1 MSGADKD
8 RFAAGE
14 QALGYIYQLRYA
26 LYRLLGLPE
35 SEGIFIERRDDVESI
50 GTSGDPTLASL
61 KHKKMGDKVTDLS
74 VDFWKSIRIWLKRYS
89 DDGKTTSHAR
99 FFMVTTAKVSEQS
112 FIASLL
118 PDAEPDNAIL
128 EKVLNALNSSTSVQI
143 QPIDEVFRRF
153 SESEQRDFLSR
164 ITVFDNS
171 PRIGDIPS
179 LILEEHF
186 KAVRRK
192 FRSQVFEHLEGW
204 WVDQAIKLIDGLR
217 PGPITGAEVWDRLTS
232 IADGY
237 RDDDLPINFAG
248 KRPPEGVDAEG
259 DQRPFVKQLRAIG
272 VSTERIHHAI
282 IDYYRA
288 FEQRSAWAREG
299 VLLGGEVE
307 EYEDKLIEEWSRYR
321 AVVIESLP
329 LDAAE
334 AGLMKA
340 GQDIYKW
347 AEFDTSGIRIR
358 ARVNEPYVVRGG
370 FHILANSTPK
380 PRIYWHPRFLDRLA
394 GVLGVQS

>member
-1 MSGADKD
+1 MSGAGKSK
-8 RFAAGE
+8 FAAGE

-35 SEGIFIERRDDVESI
+35 TDGVFIERDDDVESVDA
-50 GTSGDPTLASL
+50 SGDQTLASL
-61 KHKKMGDKVTDLS
+61 KHKGKGDKVNDLS
-74 VDFWKSIRIWLKRYS
+74 VDFWKSVRIWLERYS
-89 DDGKTTSHAR
+89 DDGKTTSHLR
-99 FFMVTTAKVSEQS
+99 FFMVTTAEVSDRS

-118 PDAEPDNAIL
+118 PDA
-128 EKVLNALNSSTSVQI
+128 KVDDTFVDQALAALASSTSAQI
-143 QPIDEVFRRF
+143 KPVDDAFRKL
-153 SESEQRDFLSR
+153 SDTEQRDFLSR
-164 ITVFDNS
+164 ITVFDES
-171 PRIGDIPS
+171 PRIGDLPS
-179 LILEEHF
+179 LIVEEHF

-192 FRSQVFEHLEGW
+192 FRKNVFEHLEGW
-204 WVDQAIKLIDGLR
+204 WTDQAIRLINDER

-237 RDDDLPINFAG
+237 RDDDLPINFSG
-248 KRPPEGVDAEG
+248 KKPPEGVDAEG
-259 DQRPFVKQLRAIG
+259 DQRPFVQQLRAIG
-272 VSTERIHHAI
+272 ISTDRIRHAI
-282 IDYYRA
+282 VDYYRA

-307 EYEDKLIEEWSRYR
+307 EYEDRLIEEWSRYR

-329 LDAAE
+329 ADAAE

-347 AEFDTSGIRIR
+347 AEFDTRNIRIR

-380 PRIYWHPRFLDRLA
+380 PRIHWHPRFLERLA
-394 GVLGVQS
+394 GVLGAQS

>member
-1 MSGADKD
+1 MTGVGKSK
-8 RFAAGE
+8 FAAGE
-14 QALGYIYQLRYA
+14 QALGYVYQLRFA

-35 SEGIFIERRDDVESI
+35 TDGIFIERNDDVESVNE
-50 GTSGDPTLASL
+50 SGDQTLASL
-61 KHKKMGDKVTDLS
+61 KHKGIGDKVHDLS
-74 VDFWKSIRIWLKRYS
+74 VDFWKSVRIWLERYGN
-89 DDGKTTSHAR
+89 DGKTMSHLR
-99 FFMVTTAKVSEQS
+99 FFMVTTAKVADQS

-118 PDAEPDNAIL
+118 PNAETDDTVVDKAL
-128 EKVLNALNSSTSVQI
+128 EALASSISAQI
-143 QPIDEVFRRF
+143 KPVVEAFQTL
-153 SESEQRDFLSR
+153 SESEQRDFFSR
-164 ITVFDNS
+164 ITVFDKS
-171 PRIGDIPS
+171 PRIGDLPS
-179 LILEEHF
+179 LIVEEHF

-192 FRSQVFEHLEGW
+192 FRTQVFEHLEGW
-204 WVDQAIKLIDGLR
+204 WTDQAIKLINDER

-237 RDDDLPINFAG
+237 RDDDLPINFSG
-248 KRPPEGVDAEG
+248 KRPPESVDAEG
-259 DQRPFVKQLRAIG
+259 DQRPFVQQLRAIG
-272 VSTERIHHAI
+272 ISTDRIRHAI

-329 LDAAE
+329 AHVAE
-334 AGLMKA
+334 VGLMKA

-347 AEFDTSGIRIR
+347 AEFDTAHIRIR

-370 FHILANSTPK
+370 FHILANSTPN
-380 PRIYWHPRFLDRLA
+380 PRIYWHPKFLERLD
-394 GVLGVQS
+394 GVLGAQS